1 MHAVVETKAYL
12 RAAKDAGMTQEEQD
26 DVVTL
31 LANNPEAG
39 DPIQGSGGCRKVRVR
54 KPGTGKSGGYRL
66 ITFYTGV
73 EYPVF
78 LITVFGKNERDNLT
92 KAERNDL
99 AKMAGMLTAALR

>member
-1 MHAVVETKAYL
+1 MRISDWSSDVCSSEL
-12 RAAKDAGMTQEEQD
+12 
-26 DVVTL
+26 VVTL

-99 AKMAGMLTAALR
+99 AKKIGRASWRARVCQYV